1 MGKRKSSSRQRWS
14 IARVLAVLG
23 GIVALAGFAYGFFLN
38 IIDLNVL
45 GLVWQALGMVISI
58 FVLIQTQIM
67 KSKIDI
73 PFNWWML
80 LILVSLQAILTSE
93 LGQSMSFVSITG
105 LGLLLE
111 VIAVLLLLV
120 NAM

>member
-1 MGKRKSSSRQRWS
+1 
-14 IARVLAVLG
+14 VLAVLG
-23 GIVALAGFAYGFFLN
+23 GLVALAGFAYGFFLN

-45 GLVWQALGMVISI
+45 GLVWQALGVVISI
-58 FVLIQTQIM
+58 FVLIQMQLI

-80 LILVSLQAILTSE
+80 LILVCLQAIAASE
-93 LGQSMSFVSITG
+93 LGQSMNFVSITG

-111 VIAVLLLLV
+111 VIAVILLLF
-120 NAM
+120 NAL

>member
-14 IARVLAVLG
+14 IARVFAVLG
-23 GIVALAGFAYGFFLN
+23 GFVSLAGFAYGFFLN
-38 IIDLNVL
+38 IIEFNPL
-45 GLVWQALGMVISI
+45 GLVWQALGAVISI
-58 FVLIQTQIM
+58 FVLIQMRLI

-80 LILVSLQAILTSE
+80 LIFVCLQAFLASE
-93 LGQSMSFVSITG
+93 LGQSMNFVTITG

-111 VIAVLLLLV
+111 VIAVLLLLF
-120 NAM
+120 NAL

>member
-1 MGKRKSSSRQRWS
+1 MGKRRSSSHQRWS

-23 GIVALAGFAYGFFLN
+23 GLVALAGFAYGFFLN

-45 GLVWQALGMVISI
+45 GLVWQALGAVISI
-58 FVLIQTQIM
+58 FVLIQMQLV

-80 LILVSLQAILTSE
+80 LIFVCIQAIAASE
-93 LGQSMSFVSITG
+93 LGQSMNFVSITG

-111 VIAVLLLLV
+111 VIAVLLLLF
-120 NAM
+120 NAL